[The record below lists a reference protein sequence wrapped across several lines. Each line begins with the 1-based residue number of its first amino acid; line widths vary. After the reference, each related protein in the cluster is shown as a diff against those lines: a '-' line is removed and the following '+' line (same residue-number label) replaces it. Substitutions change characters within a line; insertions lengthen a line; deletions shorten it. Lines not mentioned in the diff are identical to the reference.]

1 MDAEVFISQPD
12 HVQGQE
18 QNFQGQRQEVAHGD
32 MSEEHKKNI
41 KQSRD
46 QLVKEDYLLDSMILS

>member
-18 QNFQGQRQEVAHGD
+18 QNFKGQRQEVAHGD